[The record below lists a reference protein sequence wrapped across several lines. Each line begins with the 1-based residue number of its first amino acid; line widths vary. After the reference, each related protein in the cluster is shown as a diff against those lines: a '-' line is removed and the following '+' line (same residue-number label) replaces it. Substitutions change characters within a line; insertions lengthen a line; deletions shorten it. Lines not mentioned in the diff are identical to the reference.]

1 MDREHIEELVSA
13 HLDGELEPGE
23 EAELQ
28 ALLRENEEARA
39 LLASYAA
46 GREELG
52 AIPLEP
58 APASL
63 VTSTQARLSKVPKPV
78 SRWSKF
84 ATVVGSLAAALAFFW
99 LSSLVAGPRTNFYVD
114 STRLSMRREPDKTP
128 LGVNG
133 SGIAL
138 ESDAFQGEF
147 LPGKVNL
154 VCAVD
159 AGTLVGATLKAKLF
173 LDFDGDG
180 TYDFVEESKV
190 WRLDDKPGYQTVATS
205 FVVPQFEDLPGPGR
219 VRLELTGGGAA
230 GGANGLKFDRAHTFL
245 SVPLKV

>member
-1 MDREHIEELVSA
+1 MDRERMEELISA
-13 HLDGELEPGE
+13 HLDGELEPGD

-28 ALLRENEEARA
+28 ELLQADEQAEA

-46 GREELG
+46 GREELR
-52 AIPLEP
+52 AIPLET

-63 VTSTQARLSKVPKPV
+63 LTATQARLSKAPRPA
-78 SRWSKF
+78 SRWSKV

-99 LSSLVAGPRTNFYVD
+99 LSSLVAGPRTNFYLD
-114 STRLSMRREPDKTP
+114 STRLSMQRSPEKTP
-128 LGVNG
+128 LGV
-133 SGIAL
+133 SGDGLAL
-138 ESDAFQGEF
+138 DSGTFQGEF
-147 LPGKVNL
+147 MPGKVNL

-159 AGTLVGATLKAKLF
+159 AGTAVGATLKAKLS

-180 TYDFVEESKV
+180 TYDYVEESKV
-190 WRLDDKPGYQTVATS
+190 WRLDDKPGYQSVAAT
-205 FVVPQFEDLPGPGR
+205 FVVPQFEDQPGPGR

-230 GGANGLKFDRAHTFL
+230 GGAGGLKFDTAGTYL